1 MSYLLRLL
9 TQNPAQQFFTMTVI
23 EYPFSLYP
31 QGVPRSAVLAEFQ
44 RKADTDNAANG
55 GLDIDTQVYGLAN
68 LPATVNVPPS
78 PLPIVKA
85 SQVS

>member
-9 TQNPAQQFFTMTVI
+9 TQNPAQQFFNLTVI

-31 QGVPRSAVLAEFQ
+31 QGVPRSAVLTEFQ
-44 RKADTDNAANG
+44 SKADINNSSNG
-55 GLDIDTQVYGLAN
+55 GKDIDTQCYGLAN
-68 LPATVNVPPS
+68 LPSNVNVPPS
-78 PLPIVKA
+78 PLPVTKE